1 MVILSL
7 FDGMSC
13 GQIALKELGIK
24 IDKYF
29 ASEIDKHAIAQTQLN
44 FPKTIQLGRVTEV
57 KATDLPPIDLLIGGS
72 PCQGF
77 SFAGKQLNFSDPRSV
92 LFFEYVR
99 ILKETREIN
108 PNVLFLLENVRMKR
122 QFEAVISEQ
131 LGLQPV
137 MINSALVSAQNRVRL
152 YWTNIRTRKE
162 GLFSELYTDIP
173 QPKDKGLLLQDIL
186 EPNVPER
193 YYLSEKTV
201 ANMLKHKERQQKAG
215 NGFGI
220 DIRQPKDKGCALT
233 IGGKMMRDLIEQP
246 TCIAMRGREA
256 CLSPRRTEYG
266 KAIRK
271 DYEAG
276 KVEEQRKNIQQLEP
290 RTDDKTNILTTVQ
303 KDNLIILPIAIYQ
316 RPRGSNRGG
325 YLEDKTPTL
334 TANAWEQNNL
344 VVSGTFRTHKDDF
357 GFRKIKSGKAATI
370 PARAREDGSG
380 QNVCK
385 INHRIRR
392 LTPVECSRLQ
402 TIPSWYNWGCSE
414 TQIYKMLGNGWT
426 VEVIKHIFSFLADDY

>member
-1 MVILSL
+1 MVVLSL

-44 FPKTIQLGRVTEV
+44 FPKTIQLGSVTEV

-325 YLEDKTPTL
+325 
-334 TANAWEQNNL
+334 
-344 VVSGTFRTHKDDF
+344 G
-357 GFRKIKSGKAATI
+357 I
-370 PARAREDGSG
+370 
-380 QNVCK
+380 
-385 INHRIRR
+385 
-392 LTPVECSRLQ
+392 
-402 TIPSWYNWGCSE
+402 
-414 TQIYKMLGNGWT
+414 
-426 VEVIKHIFSFLADDY
+426 